1 MSKKGDGSGQVEYFS
16 ALPVYR
22 GELTGWDGEPVIRV
36 EGTKKI
42 GSVLI
47 LPCGYDQGALSGG
60 HELAD
65 CTLGELAAGFGE
77 VELERGV
84 GEGDLDQ
91 RV

>member
-1 MSKKGDGSGQVEYFS
+1 MSKKGDGSGQGEYFQPFQYNGGCRQVATMTCYS
-16 ALPVYR
+16 
-22 GELTGWDGEPVIRV
+22 RV

-84 GEGDLDQ
+84 GEGDLD
-91 RV
+91 